1 MRKLL
6 LLAIAIVCVL
16 SIKAQHR
23 GDMRIGGSVGISS
36 SKTNTDVGDEI
47 ILEDKS
53 FRFNVSPSFY
63 YFIDDHWALGGSLG
77 YSFSKCLNDN
87 GDMDD
92 KLYDKN
98 KDFGIR
104 PEVIYYMDLGKNF
117 YYTPSA
123 YIAVGF
129 GKTIVEKTEKLKK
142 SNTNNWFELGVILLS
157 FEYKFTKNWALSF
170 SCGGLGYEYNKSGID
185 KSEDRKISSFDFN
198 IRLNPALGFGYYF

>member
-1 MRKLL
+1 MRK

-77 YSFSKCLNDN
+77 YSFSKYLNDN
-87 GDMDD
+87 GVPQAAIADRMGIS
-92 KLYDKN
+92 LRQVRNYLN
-98 KDFGIR
+98 KQ
-104 PEVIYYMDLGKNF
+104 
-117 YYTPSA
+117 S
-123 YIAVGF
+123 
-129 GKTIVEKTEKLKK
+129 
-142 SNTNNWFELGVILLS
+142 
-157 FEYKFTKNWALSF
+157 
-170 SCGGLGYEYNKSGID
+170 
-185 KSEDRKISSFDFN
+185 
-198 IRLNPALGFGYYF
+198 